1 MLCLNWPPVFP
12 ASIPAKDRGN
22 FRRQQRCRSNH
33 TSEWDSVDHRDH
45 TYLRSML
52 IFTVQGLWQNVKQI
66 AHQSPSSIGPRGG
79 GCPRAG
85 DIRTSSGRTQTEPW
99 SQQTRLS
106 HWGAGLTLQK
116 AVIALTTIG
125 LGVQSG
131 KDRYNVSTESC
142 YGAISQPRVYTQH
155 IFRSKQCCFF
165 CSFFVAVLL
174 LVILYILYSQAQC
187 SELSVHELHSSPFQD
202 NPGQIIAR
210 AHKIKRYNTVWGIC
224 LSACCYT
231 NT

>member
-45 TYLRSML
+45 THLRSML
-52 IFTVQGLWQNVKQI
+52 IFTVQGLWQHVKQI

-79 GCPRAG
+79 GCPRAA
-85 DIRTSSGRTQTEPW
+85 DIRTSGRTQTEAEPW

-106 HWGAGLTLQK
+106 HWGAGLTLHK
-116 AVIALTTIG
+116 ALIALTTLG

-131 KDRYNVSTESC
+131 KALFCWIQVQCKHRELLWSYFAATGLHPTHFPLKTMLFFLFV
-142 YGAISQPRVYTQH
+142 
-155 IFRSKQCCFF
+155 FRSCF
-165 CSFFVAVLL
+165 VTG
-174 LVILYILYSQAQC
+174 YTLYSVFSGSVFWIKC
-187 SELSVHELHSSPFQD
+187 SWTAFKSIP
-202 NPGQIIAR
+202 R
-210 AHKIKRYNTVWGIC
+210 
-224 LSACCYT
+224 
-231 NT
+231 